1 VDNHLSTIA
10 SVLKNIVL
18 TISHAFSQLIISVFV
33 SSESQIST
41 GLSIHCSHFLSITIF
56 CHEIVVMAC
65 DGTNK
70 TFSIL
75 LKIIFALHH
84 IHAKIISLG
93 SFFWKATVIL

>member
-1 VDNHLSTIA
+1 
-10 SVLKNIVL
+10 
-18 TISHAFSQLIISVFV
+18 
-33 SSESQIST
+33 
-41 GLSIHCSHFLSITIF
+41 
-56 CHEIVVMAC
+56 MAC

-93 SFFWKATVIL
+93 SFFWNATVIL